1 MGRHGPQTGL
11 VQDCLDS
18 AGLLVDV
25 DQIPGKNRQKT
36 FAKIQKKLIK
46 SILEND
52 EKYQPPLE
60 SIKRGISESVPY

>member
-1 MGRHGPQTGL
+1 MWTQQRTIT
-11 VQDCLDS
+11 V
-18 AGLLVDV
+18 
-25 DQIPGKNRQKT
+25 IYKGKNRQKT
-36 FAKIQKKLIK
+36 FAKIQKRLIK